1 MNLVELQKLTV
12 VKLREEA
19 LKHDGVTGV
28 NGMNKDQLIEA
39 LAPVFGIDLE
49 AETRAIREKL
59 ADSKGVLKKEILTLK
74 KQRDDALAGLD
85 KEAFNQARQDI
96 KKRKRSLRRMTKSAA
111 V

>member
-1 MNLVELQKLTV
+1 MDLAELQKLTV

-19 LKHDGVTGV
+19 MKHDGVTGV

-59 ADSKGVLKKEILTLK
+59 ADSKGVLKKEILALK
-74 KQRDDALAGLD
+74 KQRDDALAGFD
-85 KEAFNQARQDI
+85 KEAFHQARQDI
-96 KKRKRSLRRMTKSAA
+96 KKRKRSLRRMTKAA
-111 V
+111 AL